1 VTEQIK
7 SKVADGAKGAAPWR
21 RGVPWWLVL
30 IEGIGLLALGLYM
43 FVAPVKSRVL
53 LAEILAAS
61 LGITGAV
68 QLIALLRAKEK
79 GPLATLGIVR
89 GAVGLAVGVIILL
102 MLLLD
107 ARSIDVGRAVLG
119 LGSLAYGGI
128 GLYILYKTH
137 ETRAQL
143 AAIVNS
149 SFFVFVGLI
158 MLIDLLGGNV
168 FATMTTAINF
178 VLLLVGAFLILWSL
192 VLRRKKQKAAVA

>member
-1 VTEQIK
+1 MTEQVK
-7 SKVADGAKGAAPWR
+7 SKLTDGAKQAAPWR
-21 RGVPWWLVL
+21 KGVPWWLVM

-43 FVAPVKSRVL
+43 FVTPVKSRVL
-53 LAEILAAS
+53 LAGILAAA

-68 QLIALLRAKEK
+68 QLIALSRAKEK

-89 GAVGLAVGVIILL
+89 GAVGLAVGVLILL
-102 MLLLD
+102 LLLLD
-107 ARSIDVGRAVLG
+107 AKSVDLGRAILG

-128 GLYILYKTH
+128 GLYILYRTH

-168 FATMTTAINF
+168 FVTMTTAINF

-192 VLRRKKQKAAVA
+192 ALRNRKQGAAVA

>member
-1 VTEQIK
+1 
-7 SKVADGAKGAAPWR
+7 
-21 RGVPWWLVL
+21 VPWWLVL